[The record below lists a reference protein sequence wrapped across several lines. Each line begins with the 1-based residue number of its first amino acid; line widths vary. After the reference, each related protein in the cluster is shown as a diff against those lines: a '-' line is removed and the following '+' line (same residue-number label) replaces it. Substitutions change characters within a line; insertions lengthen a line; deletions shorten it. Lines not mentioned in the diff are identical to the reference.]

1 MSKRAGPPAEGGV
14 RLETVTYGQRMA
26 VQTGRKPRRNGWT
39 MERRTEFIRV
49 LGETCNVRA
58 AVRAAGMSV
67 SSAYYL
73 AYRDAAFRSAWRD
86 AVGFAYHRLE
96 LEMLERALIGEE
108 RMRGALAEA
117 ATHTAALELLS
128 RHPMRVAE
136 TLYRGHR
143 AKAVDWAVDTDDGE
157 DAVAAI
163 EARIATV
170 RKRVVR
176 AADAGKEAGPE
187 DEKDSDGSAGA

>member
-1 MSKRAGPPAEGGV
+1 MGKRAGPPADGGV
-14 RLETVTYGQRMA
+14 RPDSITYGERMA

-39 MERRTEFIRV
+39 MERRAAFIRV

-86 AVGFAYHRLE
+86 AIGMAYHRLE
-96 LEMLERALIGEE
+96 TEMLERALIGEE
-108 RMRGALAEA
+108 KMRGALAEA
-117 ATHTAALELLS
+117 ATETAALELLS

-143 AKAVDWAVDTDDGE
+143 AKAVDWAGDSDDGE

-163 EARIATV
+163 EARIAIV
-170 RKRVVR
+170 RRRVLR
-176 AADAGKEAGPE
+176 AAEKSEAEADGTAG
-187 DEKDSDGSAGA
+187 DESAGA